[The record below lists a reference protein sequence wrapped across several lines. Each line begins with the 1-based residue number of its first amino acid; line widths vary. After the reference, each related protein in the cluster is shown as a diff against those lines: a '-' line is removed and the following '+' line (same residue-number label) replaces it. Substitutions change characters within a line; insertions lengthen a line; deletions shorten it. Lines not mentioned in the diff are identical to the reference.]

1 MHKYNVIRNSVNGTA
16 YGILANIITMGGA
29 FATKTLLI
37 YKLGVEYVGLDGL
50 FASILT
56 FLNMAELGFGT
67 AIVYKLYKPIA
78 ENNVSLVNSLL
89 KYYRHI
95 YRWIGFTILIV
106 GIILTP
112 FLTYIVDF
120 DRVPNN
126 LNVYILYYISLSSTV
141 VSYLLFAYKNA
152 LFNAHQRNDLIS
164 KIASAIFCIQYALQ
178 IGILLFI
185 PNYYLYILV
194 LLFSTVLRNL
204 GIAYLTKKWYPQYKC
219 EGFLSKEVR
228 SDIKHKIEAL
238 IYNKIGVTIINGSD
252 NIIISKF
259 LGLVTLG
266 IYVSYYYI
274 FTIVHSFFNVFRD
287 AMTAGI
293 GNRIVTESVE
303 TNYQLF
309 KRIFFIYAW
318 ATGLCSIC
326 LALLYQ
332 PFMKLWIGES
342 RTLSFTFSIAMVT
355 YFYFWIIRFVVH
367 MFKNAQGL
375 WWEDRFRPL
384 CEGVVNLLLN
394 ILMVKYWG
402 VFGVVISTI
411 TAMLCVSV
419 PWETYVLFKI
429 YFKRSMLPYF
439 TTMAKWIALT
449 IFVGG
454 ITYFICEQVNFSP
467 FISLILKCLVCII
480 FPNIVF
486 YICWCRSEYMGYAK
500 STLLKIIKRKNK

>member
-1 MHKYNVIRNSVNGTA
+1 MQKYNVVRNSVSGTV
-16 YGILANIITMGGA
+16 YGILVNIITMGGA

-78 ENNVSLVNSLL
+78 ENNIVEVNALL

-95 YRWIGFTILIV
+95 YRWIGLIILV
-106 GIILTP
+106 TGLALTP
-112 FLTYIVDF
+112 FLSYIVDF
-120 DRVPNN
+120 NKVPNN
-126 LNVYILYYISLSSTV
+126 LNVYILYFISLSSTV

-164 KIASAIFCIQYALQ
+164 KIASAVLCIQYVLQ
-178 IGILLFI
+178 IGILIFI
-185 PNYYLYILV
+185 QNYYLYILV
-194 LLFSTVLRNL
+194 LLFSTILRNL
-204 GIAYLTKKWYPQYKC
+204 GTAYLTKKWYPQYKC
-219 EGFLSKEVR
+219 EGFLGKEVR
-228 SDIKHKIEAL
+228 SDIKHRIKAL

-303 TNYQLF
+303 TNYHLF
-309 KRIFFIYAW
+309 NRIFFVYAW
-318 ATGLCSIC
+318 ATGLCSIF

-332 PFMKLWIGES
+332 PFMNLWIGES
-342 RTLSFTFSIAMVT
+342 RTLSFPFSIAMAT

-375 WWEDRFRPL
+375 WWEDRFRPF
-384 CEGVVNLLLN
+384 CEGVVNLILN
-394 ILMVKYWG
+394 ILMVRYWG
-402 VFGVVISTI
+402 IFGVVISTI
-411 TAMLCVSV
+411 IAMLSISV
-419 PWETYVLFKI
+419 PWETYVLFKF

-439 TTMAKWIALT
+439 ATMAKWIVLT
-449 IFVGG
+449 IVVGA
-454 ITYFICEQVNFSP
+454 ITYLICEQVNLSP
-467 FISLILKCLVCII
+467 AISLVVKFLICLIV
-480 FPNIVF
+480 PNMFF
-486 YICWCRSEYMGYAK
+486 YMCWCRSEHMDYAK
-500 STLLKIIKRKNK
+500 STLLRIVKRKNK